1 MISLYILR
9 SLKGTYGMVMYMGE
23 NTRVDISKM
32 NGFDKEMEV
41 FIASVNSNKNKGY
54 YKKIT

>member
-1 MISLYILR
+1 
-9 SLKGTYGMVMYMGE
+9 MYMGE

-32 NGFDKEMEV
+32 NGFDKEIEV
-41 FIASVNSNKNKGY
+41 FIASVNFNENKGY